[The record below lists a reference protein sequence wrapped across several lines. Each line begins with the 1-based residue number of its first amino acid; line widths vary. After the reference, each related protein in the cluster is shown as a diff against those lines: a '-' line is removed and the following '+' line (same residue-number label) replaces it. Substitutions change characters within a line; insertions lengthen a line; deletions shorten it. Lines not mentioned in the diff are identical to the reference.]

1 MTLYNGGANRHE
13 PTEEL
18 KTRIRDLAVAGIP
31 VYLIAKVVK
40 LDDETLTKHY
50 EYELSCSQA
59 EAVQRIA
66 KVVALQAEDGDP
78 KAQALYLKTQ
88 GAKFGWIEKQVV
100 ETVSA
105 DETKELKD
113 KVAALEGKFDKDY

>member
-1 MTLYNGGANRHE
+1 MAIYDNTHVW
-13 PTEEL
+13 TQEL
-18 KTRIRDLAVAGIP
+18 STRIKDLTVAGIP
-31 VYLIAKVVK
+31 KYLIAKVVK
-40 LDDETLTKHY
+40 LNEDTINKHY

-66 KVVALQAEDGDP
+66 KVVAVQAENGDS

-100 ETVSA
+100 ENVSA
-105 DETKELKD
+105 DDTQALKD
-113 KVAALEGKFDKDY
+113 KIKELEGKNEKDY

>member
-1 MTLYNGGANRHE
+1 MVLYDNTHK
-13 PTEEL
+13 PTDEL
-18 KTRIRDLAVAGIP
+18 RTRVKDLAIAGIP

-50 EYELSCSQA
+50 QYELSCSQA

-66 KVVALQAEDGDP
+66 KVVAIQAEQGDS

-88 GAKFGWIEKQVV
+88 GAKFGWVEKQVV
-100 ETVSA
+100 ENVNA
-105 DETKELKD
+105 DATKELKD
-113 KVAALEGKFDKDY
+113 KIKELEEKHERDY